1 MKYYLD
7 TNALIFLL
15 YERQDEFE
23 SWLLDELT
31 DYSNVLLTSSVCVQE
46 FIHLVQI
53 RRLRLKRRGVS
64 LNPDE
69 LIEIIEDAGITIVPA
84 NKLHLQTMSELPLPE
99 EHHDPAD
106 RLIVAQA
113 ISDRTALVSSD
124 HKFKFYEPY
133 GLNFVFNK
141 R

>member
-15 YERQDEFE
+15 LERQYEFE

-46 FIHLVQI
+46 LIHLTQI
-53 RRLRLKRRGVS
+53 GRLRLKRKGANA
-64 LNPDE
+64 NPDK
-69 LIEIIEDAGITIVPA
+69 LIDMIEGTGITIVPA